1 MIWLALAI
9 YLFLVAGGI
18 AFAVLRGLG
27 LWRTLKRT
35 GGAFSAEASRIT
47 RVVDGLPMHFQRLN
61 ASTAALRAGSG
72 RIAVAR
78 ARLDVQLRAIREAR
92 QAIGRLLWFVP
103 GA

>member
-1 MIWLALAI
+1 MIWLALAF
-9 YLFLVAGGI
+9 YLVLVAGGI

-27 LWRTLKRT
+27 LWRSLKRT
-35 GGAFSAEASRIT
+35 RGPFSAEVSRIT
-47 RVVDGLPMHFQRLN
+47 RVADGLPVHFQRLN
-61 ASTAALRAGSG
+61 ASTAALRGGSG

-92 QAIGRLLWFVP
+92 QTIGRLLWFLP